1 MGWWRSRQNASSFSQ
16 SRGKWYVQCF
26 NIKRATLE
34 HQRSRKLGTLEKALK
49 WYPNCMDS
57 SIVSSYRKFIE
68 NYPIVRKFWSTEA
81 PLTMVHGDCHI
92 GNMSFF
98 KNDDTK
104 MWFFDMQCVAAEH
117 CMRDIAYHL
126 IACFNDG
133 ELTDEIEE
141 ELIQYYL
148 EHLNRHLSQNESGLS
163 YEEAYF
169 HYRVH
174 SFWCLTAFVISA
186 GASDLMAGAVSRVVL
201 PRISRNMLRI
211 EASGALDAV
220 LGKYE

>member
-1 MGWWRSRQNASSFSQ
+1 
-16 SRGKWYVQCF
+16 
-26 NIKRATLE
+26 
-34 HQRSRKLGTLEKALK
+34 
-49 WYPNCMDS
+49 
-57 SIVSSYRKFIE
+57 
-68 NYPIVRKFWSTEA
+68 
-81 PLTMVHGDCHI
+81 
-92 GNMSFF
+92 
-98 KNDDTK
+98 
-104 MWFFDMQCVAAEH
+104 MQCVAAEH

-141 ELIQYYL
+141 SLIQYYL
-148 EHLNRHLSQNESGLS
+148 YHLNQHLDQSKTGLS

-169 HYRVH
+169 QYRIH

-201 PRISRNMLRI
+201 PRISRNMLRM
-211 EASGALDAV
+211 EAPDALNAL